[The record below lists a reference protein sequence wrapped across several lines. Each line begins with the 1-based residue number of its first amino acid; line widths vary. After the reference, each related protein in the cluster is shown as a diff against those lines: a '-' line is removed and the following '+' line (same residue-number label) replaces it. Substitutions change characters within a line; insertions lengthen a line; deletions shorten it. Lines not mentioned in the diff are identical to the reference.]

1 MQLRV
6 ENRPVPYY
14 QVVNEFFNKK
24 LANFVEPDHTCTCNI
39 CCFDMESIKRQAVDE
54 VRAQMIEAG

>member
-39 CCFDMESIKRQAVDE
+39 CCFDMESIKRQAMDE
-54 VRAQMIEAG
+54 VRA